1 MKLQILNIFISS
13 ILFSFTIILI
23 RFIITSHKKLIKLK
37 NMEIYEEAQKESFS
51 IHKSLIIKYIIYYIV
66 GSILLIVFWYFIT
79 SFCAIFHYTQNHLF
93 LNAFISFCF
102 SMIYP
107 FIYLL
112 IPAWFRYLALRKNY
126 EKFYCISQNI

>member
-1 MKLQILNIFISS
+1 MY
-13 ILFSFTIILI
+13 TD
-23 RFIITSHKKLIKLK
+23 
-37 NMEIYEEAQKESFS
+37 AQKESFS
-51 IHKSLIIKYIIYYIV
+51 IHKCLIIKYAIFYIV
-66 GSILLIVFWYFIT
+66 GIILLIVFWYFIT

-112 IPAWFRYLALRKNY
+112 IPALFRYLALKKNY
-126 EKFYCISQNI
+126 EIFYCLSQNI